1 MTLLQEQEQFVDD
14 LKEIEN
20 KLYQLLSEHENIEEL
35 RRSWGIIY
43 MLLYEEKIKEKEM
56 RENTQS

>member
-20 KLYQLLSEHENIEEL
+20 KLYQLLSEHENIEEI